1 MELFPRIYDEE
12 NTGWENK
19 SKEILVD
26 HIGKDEFEDISK
38 EQFKVRN

>member
-19 SKEILVD
+19 SAEILAD
-26 HIGKDEFEDISK
+26 HMVKEEYGNILK
-38 EQFKVRN
+38 EQFKVRI